1 MKLYEF
7 KRAPNPRRVR
17 VFLKEKG
24 IEMPTEQVDLFK
36 GEHKTPEHLKRNP
49 SGLVPTLQLDDGR
62 HISESTAICRYL
74 EEIQPNPPLLGTD
87 AFDKANVE
95 MWQRRVE
102 MELFMPIA
110 HCFRHTVEAVK
121 PLEPQQVKEWG
132 ELNRG
137 RATAAMR
144 RLDKELA
151 GRDFIAGPRYTI
163 ADITALCAIDFGKA
177 SGIAI
182 PDDCANLKRW
192 HQTVSQR
199 PSAAA

>member
-7 KRAPNPRRVR
+7 RRAPNPRRVR

-24 IEMPTEQVDLFK
+24 LDVPMEQVDLFK
-36 GEHKTPEHLKRNP
+36 GEHKKPEYLKRNP
-49 SGLVPTLQLDDGR
+49 SGLVPTLELDDGR
-62 HISESTAICRYL
+62 HIAETVAICRYL
-74 EEIQPNPPLLGTD
+74 EEMHPNPPLMGTD
-87 AFDKANVE
+87 AFDKATVE

-102 MELFMPIA
+102 LELLMPIA

-137 RATAAMR
+137 RALASMR
-144 RLDKELA
+144 RFDKELA
-151 GRDFIAGPRYTI
+151 GREFMAGPRFTI

-177 SGIAI
+177 AGIAI

-192 HQTVSQR
+192 HQAVSAR